1 MGVIAVALPFVIIV
15 VGFVYVREFQ
25 NSISNM
31 RSQVYD
37 VMELVDAFSP
47 EEYDEQ
53 EADEQSRLVV
63 AGVLRQD
70 LERLSSSVRWLVRGV
85 FGVGAVAVAALVGAI
100 LL

>member
-47 EEYDEQ
+47 EENDEQ

-63 AGVLRQD
+63 AG
-70 LERLSSSVRWLVRGV
+70 
-85 FGVGAVAVAALVGAI
+85 GATPGS
-100 LL
+100 